1 MADAECDRC
10 SGETDTK
17 CLVEVTP
24 ATWLDPQKIF
34 LSVRSASYRTRS
46 ASRWPLQTLPLGSI
60 ANTSPECNNTNVEP
74 NQL

>member
-24 ATWLDPQKIF
+24 ATWLDPPEYLVICEECQ
-34 LSVRSASYRTRS
+34 
-46 ASRWPLQTLPLGSI
+46 LQDEIGLAL
-60 ANTSPECNNTNVEP
+60 ACDEP
-74 NQL
+74 PSWNDC